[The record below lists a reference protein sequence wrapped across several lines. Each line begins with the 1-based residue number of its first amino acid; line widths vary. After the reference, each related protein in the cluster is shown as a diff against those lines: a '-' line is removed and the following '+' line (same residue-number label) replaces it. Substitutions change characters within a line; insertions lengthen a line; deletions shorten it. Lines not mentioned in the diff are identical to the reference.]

1 MTDNVTIE
9 VKKLDPEA
17 KIPTYAHSGDACAD
31 VYALIAG
38 HVSIHPGQ
46 TVQIGTGLSVAIPR
60 GWMIEFRPRSG
71 LACKELISLSNSP
84 STLDSQYRG
93 ELMVT
98 LRNDG
103 GSTYVVMNG
112 DRICQMRPVRVTT
125 AVFKEVDQLD
135 CTVRGSGGHGSTGR

>member
-1 MTDNVTIE
+1 MTDTVTIQ

-17 KIPTYAHSGDACAD
+17 KIPAYAHNDDACAD
-31 VYALIAG
+31 VYALVDG
-38 HVSIHPGQ
+38 HVSILPGQ
-46 TVQIGTGLSVAIPR
+46 TVQIGTGISVAIPR

-71 LACKELISLSNSP
+71 LACKELISLSNAP
-84 STLDSQYRG
+84 STIDAGFRG

-103 GSTYVVMNG
+103 GRTYFVANG

-125 AVFKEVDQLD
+125 AEFEVVDQLD